1 MNTNSHTFRVAGT
14 FEVDVRLIPIRDYA
28 RQIVGFKRPDGTTV
42 KLVIALEEMTP
53 DELAVNYRTT
63 ETEMEKLGF
72 SCLDYLDLSFG
83 EAAVKD

>member
-1 MNTNSHTFRVAGT
+1 METNSHTFRVAGT
-14 FEVDVRLIPIRDYA
+14 FEVDARLVPLRDYA

-42 KLVIALEEMTP
+42 KLVVSLEEIAP
-53 DELAVNYRTT
+53 DEIKIDYRTT

-83 EAAVKD
+83 EAAAKD